1 MKKLLLLVLIS
12 TISLFAYVD
21 SDLDGVE
28 DSLDRCPNSAMT
40 DIVDIQ
46 GCPVKSLVSQ
56 HHFDV
61 IVGLSYEEEQDIAF
75 VDKFSRTT
83 ESLQIDYYYK
93 NFSLQM
99 LTSYYQSDT
108 SYNSD
113 LNLSDVD
120 DSGMNDTTLAAYYQT
135 LITPKLALR
144 VGAGVILPTFDS
156 SLNNEATDYLASVNL
171 SYTLGEAS
179 LFAGYTYTMINDD
192 DVGLI
197 KYQDTNAFSG
207 GLGYYLTP
215 KLYSSISYF
224 QSDSIYKGV
233 DETKSASVYMFYSLS
248 SHWFTTASYSKGLS
262 DPTSDNYLALR
273 VGYYF

>member
-1 MKKLLLLVLIS
+1 MKKLLFLLLMS
-12 TISLFAYVD
+12 TLTLFAYID
-21 SDLDGVE
+21 NDLDGVE

-56 HHFDV
+56 HHFDIIAGV
-61 IVGLSYEEEQDIAF
+61 SYDEEKDILF

-83 ESLQIDYYYK
+83 QSLQIDYYYK
-93 NFSLQM
+93 AFSLQM
-99 LTSYYQSDT
+99 LSSYYQS
-108 SYNSD
+108 SISSD
-113 LNLSDVD
+113 SNLSES
-120 DSGMNDTTLAAYYQT
+120 DSGLNDTTLAAYYQT
-135 LITPKLALR
+135 QVTPNLAVR
-144 VGAGVILPTFDS
+144 FGAGVILPTFDS

-171 SYTLGEAS
+171 SYTLGQAS

-215 KLYSSISYF
+215 KLYTSLSYF
-224 QSDSIYKGV
+224 QSDSIYKDV
-233 DETKSASVYMFYSLS
+233 DDTKSASAYLFYSLS
-248 SHWFTTASYSKGLS
+248 SHWFTTAAYTKGLS
-262 DPTSDNYLALR
+262 DPTSDHYFALR

>member
-1 MKKLLLLVLIS
+1 MKKLVFLVLIS
-12 TISLFAYVD
+12 VISLFAYVD

-56 HHFDV
+56 YHFDIIAGV
-61 IVGLSYEEEQDIAF
+61 SYDEETDISF

-99 LTSYYQSDT
+99 LTSYYQSST
-108 SYNSD
+108 SFD
-113 LNLSDVD
+113 GNLSDVD

-135 LITPKLALR
+135 LLTPSLAVR
-144 VGAGVILPTFDS
+144 FGAGVILPTFNS
-156 SLNNEATDYLASVNL
+156 SLNNEATDYLASINL
-171 SYTLGEAS
+171 SYGLGKAS

-192 DVGLI
+192 DVDFI

-215 KLYSSISYF
+215 KLYTSLSYF
-224 QSDSIYKGV
+224 QSDSIYKDV
-233 DETKSASVYMFYSLS
+233 DDTKSVSAYLFYSLS
-248 SHWFTTASYSKGLS
+248 QNWFTTLAYTKGLS
-262 DPTSDNYLALR
+262 DPTSDNSLALR